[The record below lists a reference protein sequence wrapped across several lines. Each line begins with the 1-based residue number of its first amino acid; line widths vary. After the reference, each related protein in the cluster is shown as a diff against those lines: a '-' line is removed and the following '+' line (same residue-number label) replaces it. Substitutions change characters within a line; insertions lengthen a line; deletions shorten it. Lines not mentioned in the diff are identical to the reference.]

1 MIAFFPRNIHW
12 SSFFARKARVNTKR
26 VPPGH
31 PIILLKSIKFKMA
44 DVAEKRSI
52 SVFFFLRSCEKQ
64 KGNRCWP
71 SFFFSGILTGTAI
84 ETVTETG
91 EWVTFYLTLQLPK
104 VFKKA
109 TLEHLQILVCEILN
123 VKKLL
128 SSFHLNGNALG
139 FHPHVQKLD
148 PPHRKVLPSSFH
160 LNGATLGFH
169 SQTQKLETPCTA

>member
-1 MIAFFPRNIHW
+1 M
-12 SSFFARKARVNTKR
+12 
-26 VPPGH
+26 
-31 PIILLKSIKFKMA
+31 
-44 DVAEKRSI
+44 
-52 SVFFFLRSCEKQ
+52 
-64 KGNRCWP
+64 
-71 SFFFSGILTGTAI
+71 
-84 ETVTETG
+84 TETG